1 MDGTPAVPRSQMILG
16 LTLAIVSALLGFL
29 LTWGGV
35 KGRGQRLDLPALDRR
50 DAEAGRVARPGSTVP
65 QLGEVPAPAPADL
78 PPPAPVSGDAMAPAP
93 GLDVL
98 TVPAEGVIPA
108 IPGASPSPSPTVAG
122 PLPGPTTANAY
133 VQPAPRPPAG
143 GYPGGRRTGRTQP
156 PRPEGP
162 PPPAEAPPA
171 GGQRRY
177 PAAGPSRPARSLDEV
192 WAAVSPASLLL
203 ESEGLPVGSATAV
216 GNGYM
221 VTTLGALR
229 GGGGLSFAGNYG
241 VGDPVAADPQS
252 GLALLMGAGNLGLA
266 LAPAAPSAGQ
276 ELAAGPGFRSGG
288 YQPCVVTERL
298 PGGLFLYRGLTLP
311 GSQGAPLV
319 NAHGEV
325 VGIVLGKA
333 QGYPGNDYGIAADT
347 SLVLALLQESEG
359 GGRPRGGARDVA
371 SQQAARLML
380 RDVPAVAWDPG
391 TRSNARVVPGAALG
405 NYRLG
410 VERSSLVQAL
420 GTGVSRAVGDDFEL
434 LTYRVYRLEFTL
446 LSGRVVAISTTDP
459 FYGTS
464 TGVGVGT
471 AWAEARRGPEF
482 TEALLGEAPGGRT
495 VVVGAGVELDV
506 SPRGEVQRLT
516 VTPR

>member
-1 MDGTPAVPRSQMILG
+1 MILG
-16 LTLAIVSALLGFL
+16 LTLAVVAALVGFL

-35 KGRGQRLDLPALDRR
+35 QGRGKRLDLPALDRR
-50 DAEAGRVARPGSTVP
+50 AAESGRVARPGSTVP
-65 QLGEVPAPAPADL
+65 QLGQI
-78 PPPAPVSGDAMAPAP
+78 PPPAPVAPPVRPRDSGPATAPAP
-93 GLDVL
+93 AGDVL
-98 TVPAEGVIPA
+98 TVPAEGIIPTV
-108 IPGASPSPSPTVAG
+108 PGASPSPSPEAQG
-122 PLPGPTTANAY
+122 PLPGPTATNAY
-133 VQPAPRPPAG
+133 VQPAPRPPSG
-143 GYPGGRRTGRTQP
+143 PYPGGRRTGRTQP
-156 PRPEGP
+156 PRPGGA
-162 PPPAEAPPA
+162 PPPAPA
-171 GGQRRY
+171 QPGASSRRY
-177 PAAGPSRPARSLDEV
+177 PAPGPGRPARSLDEV
-192 WAAVSPASLLL
+192 WAAVAPAALLL
-203 ESEGLPVGSATAV
+203 ENEGVPVGSATAI

-221 VTTLGALR
+221 VTSLAALR

-266 LAPAAPSAGQ
+266 LASAAPTAGQ

-298 PGGLFLYRGLTLP
+298 PGGLFLFRGLTLP
-311 GSQGAPLV
+311 GSPGAPLV
-319 NAHGEV
+319 DAHGEV
-325 VGIVLGKA
+325 AGIVLGKA
-333 QGYPGNDYGIAADT
+333 QGYPGNDYGVAADT

-359 GGRPRGGARDVA
+359 GGERPRGRARDVA

-380 RDVPAVAWDPG
+380 RDVPVVEWDPG
-391 TRSNARVVPGAALG
+391 GRSNARVVPGAALG

-410 VERSSLVQAL
+410 VERSALVQAL
-420 GTGVSRAVGDDFEL
+420 GAGVSRLVGDDFEV

-446 LSGRVVAISTTDP
+446 LAGRVVAISTTDP

-471 AWAEARRGPEF
+471 AWAEARLGPEF
-482 TEALLGEAPGGRT
+482 AQALLGEAPGGRT
-495 VVVGAGVELDV
+495 AVVGAGLELEV